1 MQVISQFLTMN
12 YSSYWI
18 LLSFTILEAMPFGL
32 FVPAHLMVV
41 IAGFLA
47 RTGTLGFWQ
56 VLVISFGGATIGD
69 ILGYYIGR
77 SYGNSIVSKYG
88 RYLFLGKH
96 NFEKTKRLFRDHT
109 GKTVFLVR
117 FNPFTRS
124 FVPFLS
130 GSSKISLHKFL
141 FYDLLG
147 GICWAVS
154 SVLTG
159 YLFGTSYEIA
169 ARYYSGASLALIL
182 IFILCL
188 YLYGFFKKKKKVL
201 LIR

>member
-1 MQVISQFLTMN
+1 M
-12 YSSYWI
+12 
-18 LLSFTILEAMPFGL
+18 LEGMPLGL

-56 VLVISFGGATIGD
+56 VLVVSFGGATIGD
-69 ILGYYIGR
+69 ILGYYVGR
-77 SYGNSIVSKYG
+77 NYGNAIVSKYG

-96 NFEKTKRLFRDHT
+96 NFEVTKRLFREHT
-109 GKTVFLVR
+109 RKTVFLVR

-124 FVPFLS
+124 FVPFFS
-130 GSSKISLHKFL
+130 GASRISLAKFL
-141 FYDLLG
+141 VYDLLG

-159 YLFGTSYEIA
+159 YVFGASYELA
-169 ARYYSGASLALIL
+169 VKYYSGASLALIL
-182 IFILCL
+182 IIILCF
-188 YLYGFFKKKKKVL
+188 YLYGFFKKKKKIS
-201 LIR
+201 LIK